1 MKEFNHDQMF
11 KRLIKTFFKEF
22 IELFI
27 PEAANKIDLTHLK
40 FLDKELYTDIISGEK
55 HLLDLVVETK
65 LKGKDSL
72 ILVHIEPQ
80 SYAQKDFA
88 KRMFKYFS
96 LLHHKFDKPIFPI
109 ALFTY
114 RKKRTEKDL
123 YQIEFPFFKVLDFH
137 FFKIELGKMDYRQ
150 FINSDNPVA
159 AALMT
164 RMGYSKEERL
174 QVRREILRIF
184 LTLQISDAKK
194 VLIDRFVSI
203 YLPLNKQELERFKKE
218 EVSKMPPRIRELSY
232 PYVNEWEEMGVKR
245 GIKKGIRQGIR
256 EGIREGRKEGRKEG
270 EAILFIKLLE
280 NKFGKLSKEIK
291 NRIKKASPKQIET
304 WGIKFL
310 SAKSLEGIGID

>member
-1 MKEFNHDQMF
+1 MKELNHDQMF

-27 PEAANKIDLTHLK
+27 PEAAERIDFTHLK

-65 LKGKDSL
+65 LKGEDSL

-80 SYAQKDFA
+80 SYKQKEFA

-96 LLHHKFDKPIFPI
+96 LLHQKFNKPIFPI

-114 RKKRTEKDL
+114 RGKRAERDR

-137 FFKIELGKMDYRQ
+137 FFKIELGKLDYRK

-174 QVRREILRIF
+174 KVRIEILKIF
-184 LTLQISDAKK
+184 LRLQISDAKE
-194 VLIDRFVSI
+194 VLLNRFVSI
-203 YLPLNKQELERFKKE
+203 YLPLNKKELAKFREE
-218 EVSKMPPRIRELSY
+218 EVKKMPPRIRELSY
-232 PYVNEWEEMGVKR
+232 PYVNEWEEMGVK
-245 GIKKGIRQGIR
+245 KGIR
-256 EGIREGRKEGRKEG
+256 EGKKEGKKEGRKEG

-280 NKFGKLSKEIK
+280 NRFGTLSEDIK
-291 NRIKKASPKQIET
+291 KQIKKASTKQIEK
-304 WGIKFL
+304 WLVNAL
-310 SAKSLEGIGID
+310 SAKSLVDIGIN